1 MPEPV
6 LLISC
11 EHAVNYVP
19 PRFHGLFEGHEVVL
33 HSHRG
38 YDAGALELAEYL
50 AGELHAPCFKGQVT
64 RLLVDHNRSPHNR
77 TLWSEFSR
85 QLDTADKEWLLD
97 TYYRP
102 FRACVSDWI
111 AAQNGAGESVLHL
124 GIHSFTPVLD
134 GKPRTTDIG
143 ILYDPQRVAEKTFA
157 RLLQRA
163 LQSARPDLRVR
174 MNDPY
179 RGVHDG
185 HQSGYRRQ
193 YAGDRYQAIELEIN
207 QSLVSGASVVWQ
219 VLQGEVASGLRA
231 ALTAGA

>member
-1 MPEPV
+1 VPEPV

-11 EHAVNYVP
+11 EHAVNHVP
-19 PRFHGLFEGHEVVL
+19 TRFHGLFKGHEAVL
-33 HSHRG
+33 KSHRG
-38 YDAGALELAEYL
+38 YDSGALELAEYL
-50 AGELHAPCFKGQVT
+50 AGGLHAPCFKGQIT
-64 RLLVDHNRSPHNR
+64 RLLIDHNRSPHNR
-77 TLWSEFSR
+77 ALWSEFSR
-85 QLDTADKEWLLD
+85 HLDTDDKEWLLD
-97 TYYRP
+97 SYYRP
-102 FRACVSDWI
+102 FRALVSAWI
-111 AAQNGAGESVLHL
+111 ATRNGAGESVMHL

-143 ILYDPQRVAEKTFA
+143 ILYDPQRVEEKTFA

-193 YAGDRYQAIELEIN
+193 YAADRYLAIELEIN
-207 QSLVSGASVVWQ
+207 QLQ
-219 VLQGEVASGLRA
+219 V
-231 ALTAGA
+231 AGAAESWQALQRVVMLSLRTALAAGD